1 MFIALCSCVVRYR
14 ELRADERLCS
24 QNWHPLRL
32 QKEKKNFFFEEKVY
46 SYPRAEG
53 RALAQESKRNKWRE
67 ARREVPLP
75 GSAPDSSK
83 GAPTDPDAP
92 VSGIRFLGFTVL
104 RPVAI
109 RHCRVN
115 TFLNDSEFIPCFPVA
130 VP

>member
-1 MFIALCSCVVRYR
+1 MENRSFQVDGA
-14 ELRADERLCS
+14 EERIIKLS
-24 QNWHPLRL
+24 GND
-32 QKEKKNFFFEEKVY
+32 
-46 SYPRAEG
+46 
-53 RALAQESKRNKWRE
+53 
-67 ARREVPLP
+67 LP

-115 TFLNDSEFIPCFPVA
+115 TFLNDSEFIPFQSVFCNAKYRPGTLSQVVRAARRLRKFQK
-130 VP
+130 